1 METKDKEVNEEKGNV
16 LKRFLSELS
25 SVLVHEDKSISGKEE
40 ILSPDGLYEEDT
52 KTDSYDFSQ
61 AAFDRIGSISQTKS
75 KKRKLRI
82 AEDVAINPDNSS
94 NGNQE
99 YDGPENFEDNADVQL
114 FVQESSDVDQN
125 EEPIEVKGQGI
136 TDVVLE
142 TMPGSIPRFLQD
154 RKKTFSLQHLRH
166 ITESLLKESTSDK
179 RFTLPLASQNELRR
193 IIDHFIE
200 ILSNTLLRLMNNG
213 ETENLDRCTIIKV
226 FHIFGTVNLSTT
238 TNQNIFEICSRYLS
252 SEKLNDLEIQ
262 LFS

>member
-40 ILSPDGLYEEDT
+40 ISSPDGLYEEDT
-52 KTDSYDFSQ
+52 KTDSYNFSQ
-61 AAFDRIGSISQTKS
+61 TAFDRIGSISQTKS

-82 AEDVAINPDNSS
+82 TEDVAINPDNSS

-114 FVQESSDVDQN
+114 FVQESSDIDHN

-142 TMPGSIPRFLQD
+142 TMPESLPRFLQD

-166 ITESLLKESTSDK
+166 ITDSLLKESTSDK